1 MDKNNVIIEI
11 HPGAGGTESQ
21 DWAQMLFRMYLK
33 WAEKNGYKT
42 EIVDISYGEEAGI
55 KSVTF
60 TVNGLYAYGMLKG
73 EAGIHRLVRIS
84 PFDSNK
90 RRHTSFVAV
99 LTYPEIEEDIEVDI
113 NEKDIRIDTYRAS
126 GAGGQHVNKTS
137 SAVRITHIPS
147 GIVVSCQNERSQY
160 KNKSN
165 AMKVLRARLY
175 SLKISEQEKELK
187 GIIGNKKDIAWGNQ
201 IRSYVLHPYRIVK
214 DHRTSV
220 ETGNVDVVLDGNI
233 NMFLEA
239 YLKNRDKSD

>member
-1 MDKNNVIIEI
+1 MFAEEITRNIRELLSDLEKLELKHFLSGSMDKNNVIIEI

-137 SAVRITHIPS
+137 
-147 GIVVSCQNERSQY
+147 
-160 KNKSN
+160 
-165 AMKVLRARLY
+165 
-175 SLKISEQEKELK
+175 
-187 GIIGNKKDIAWGNQ
+187 
-201 IRSYVLHPYRIVK
+201 
-214 DHRTSV
+214 
-220 ETGNVDVVLDGNI
+220 
-233 NMFLEA
+233 
-239 YLKNRDKSD
+239 